1 MINTIRKI
9 LEQDL
14 VFTKD
19 EYIFQKDSVKSLFGC
34 IVLTTM
40 LDKDLITIDKLMYNL
55 MKESVKYSRYNYLSV
70 VISYLLKSNSIEV
83 HSKEKNKIVFR
94 IIDNTILKS
103 LYDIKKESSN
113 IIKEL
118 DKFESNS
125 LFSNLFESNDC
136 NMNDFTNRI
145 NEIKRTIDEQNI
157 R

>member
-9 LEQDL
+9 LEHDL

-103 LYDIKKESSN
+103 LYDIKKESTN

-118 DKFESNS
+118 DKFK
-125 LFSNLFESNDC
+125 SNDC
-136 NMNDFTNRI
+136 NMNDFTNII
-145 NEIKRTIDEQNI
+145 NEINRTIDEQNI

>member
-103 LYDIKKESSN
+103 LYDIKKESTN

-118 DKFESNS
+118 DKFK
-125 LFSNLFESNDC
+125 SNDC
-136 NMNDFTNRI
+136 NMSDFTNRI

>member
-9 LEQDL
+9 LEHDL

-103 LYDIKKESSN
+103 LYDIKKETSTLL
-113 IIKEL
+113 KEL
-118 DKFESNS
+118 DKYSNKDVSTDLVSFENK
-125 LFSNLFESNDC
+125 
-136 NMNDFTNRI
+136 I
-145 NEIKRTIDEQNI
+145 NNIKKTRDEKNI

>member
-1 MINTIRKI
+1 MIDSIRKI
-9 LEQDL
+9 LEHDL

-55 MKESVKYSRYNYLSV
+55 MKESVKYNRYNYLSV

-103 LYDIKKESSN
+103 LYDIKKETSTLL
-113 IIKEL
+113 KEL
-118 DKFESNS
+118 DKHSNKDVSTDLDSFENKI
-125 LFSNLFESNDC
+125 ND
-136 NMNDFTNRI
+136 
-145 NEIKRTIDEQNI
+145 IKRTIDEQNI

>member
-1 MINTIRKI
+1 MINSIRKI

-55 MKESVKYSRYNYLSV
+55 MKESIKYSRYNYLSV

-103 LYDIKKESSN
+103 LYDIKKETSTLL
-113 IIKEL
+113 KEL
-118 DKFESNS
+118 DKYSNKDVSTDLDSFENKI
-125 LFSNLFESNDC
+125 ND
-136 NMNDFTNRI
+136 
-145 NEIKRTIDEQNI
+145 IKRTIDEQNI

>member
-1 MINTIRKI
+1 MIDTIRKI

-103 LYDIKKESSN
+103 LYDIKKESTN

-118 DKFESNS
+118 DKFK
-125 LFSNLFESNDC
+125 SNDC

-145 NEIKRTIDEQNI
+145 NEIKRTIDEENI

>member
-103 LYDIKKESSN
+103 LYDIKKESTN

-118 DKFESNS
+118 DKFK
-125 LFSNLFESNDC
+125 SNDF

>member
-1 MINTIRKI
+1 MINSIRKI
-9 LEQDL
+9 LEHDL

-103 LYDIKKESSN
+103 LYDIKKETSTLL
-113 IIKEL
+113 KEL
-118 DKFESNS
+118 DKYSNKDVS
-125 LFSNLFESNDC
+125 TDLDS
-136 NMNDFTNRI
+136 FTNRI

>member
-1 MINTIRKI
+1 MINSIRKI

-103 LYDIKKESSN
+103 LYDIKKETSTLL
-113 IIKEL
+113 KEL
-118 DKFESNS
+118 DKYSNKDVSTDLDSFESKI
-125 LFSNLFESNDC
+125 ND
-136 NMNDFTNRI
+136 
-145 NEIKRTIDEQNI
+145 IKRTIDEQNI

>member
-1 MINTIRKI
+1 MINSIRKI
-9 LEQDL
+9 LEHDL

-103 LYDIKKESSN
+103 LYDIKKETSTLL
-113 IIKEL
+113 KEL
-118 DKFESNS
+118 DKYSNKDVSTDLDSFENKI
-125 LFSNLFESNDC
+125 ND
-136 NMNDFTNRI
+136 
-145 NEIKRTIDEQNI
+145 IKRTIDEQNI

>member
-55 MKESVKYSRYNYLSV
+55 MKESVNYSRYNYLSV

-103 LYDIKKESSN
+103 L
-113 IIKEL
+113 
-118 DKFESNS
+118 
-125 LFSNLFESNDC
+125 
-136 NMNDFTNRI
+136 
-145 NEIKRTIDEQNI
+145 
-157 R
+157 